1 MTFLQEI
8 DYIRAFFQHGV
19 MPKAGLDE
27 LDDFILKKMGMLA
40 HCGTD
45 KQMKIVH
52 GNISEELMCAMRVH
66 LMNDTE
72 LNVFC
77 PADAKV
83 GRDCI
88 CSANMNIL

>member
-1 MTFLQEI
+1 
-8 DYIRAFFQHGV
+8 

-27 LDDFILKKMGMLA
+27 LDDFILKKIGMLA

-52 GNISEELMCAMRVH
+52 GNISQELMCAMRVH

-83 GRDCI
+83 GRNDFFSLC
-88 CSANMNIL
+88 ANKRRRCFRKIARMWSF

>member
-1 MTFLQEI
+1 
-8 DYIRAFFQHGV
+8 